1 MTQQQS
7 LWQFIAEQH
16 EKLTTQ
22 IIQHLG
28 LTFLSLLLAI
38 LVGVPLGILI
48 SRKKKLS
55 SPVLGIA
62 CILQTIPSIALL
74 GFMIPFLGIG
84 PKPAI
89 AALLI

>member
-28 LTFLSLLLAI
+28 LPFLSLLLAI
-38 LVGVPLGILI
+38 IVGVPLGILI
-48 SRKKKLS
+48 SRKKEAFQSGAGHRRNFTDYSEYCLCWD
-55 SPVLGIA
+55 L
-62 CILQTIPSIALL
+62 
-74 GFMIPFLGIG
+74 
-84 PKPAI
+84 
-89 AALLI
+89 